1 MIRTL
6 VIGSLLFLNR
16 PLRAS
21 AVELP
26 QGELAQSQSESTS
39 EPKDEIPADLRIL
52 QIESAR
58 AEKEGNLRPETE
70 PELQYKI
77 KWVQSSVPYKL
88 MTSQHSG
95 FGIGF
100 GRVVSGAGFAIGPQF
115 SGDDFLNGRL
125 ALQVGGRVT
134 TNRSYLGVL
143 GLSFHDL
150 LGGRAFVNFG
160 ADHRNF
166 SEVPY
171 YGPGPDSEKSGRSDY
186 RLEDTTLELRPGITP
201 FRHVSTGVIGA
212 YSKVNVGPG
221 HSTRYVSTEREYGP
235 EFTPGMTKILG
246 TTECFKRL
254 RAES

>member
-1 MIRTL
+1 
-6 VIGSLLFLNR
+6 
-16 PLRAS
+16 
-21 AVELP
+21 
-26 QGELAQSQSESTS
+26 
-39 EPKDEIPADLRIL
+39 LRIL

-125 ALQVGGRVT
+125 ALQV
-134 TNRSYLGVL
+134 
-143 GLSFHDL
+143 
-150 LGGRAFVNFG
+150 GGRAFVNFG